1 MSEVAEAGSH
11 DAMHDFLAE
20 VGHSGERRT
29 RIVILVTVAMMVA
42 EIVGGILSGSMALLA
57 DGWHMGSHASALG
70 IALYAYAFA
79 RKHSTN
85 PRFTFGTW
93 KVWILGGFTSA
104 VVLAMVALLVA
115 WEAAGRIVTP
125 HAIHVDEAILVAAI
139 GLVVNLACALLL
151 KEEHAPAPA
160 TTPLLDPACA
170 PKVHDHNRRAA
181 YVHVLADALTSV
193 LAIIALLGA
202 RQFGWNWLD
211 PVVGIVGALMIARW
225 SIGLLR
231 ETSTI
236 LLDADV
242 HADVRE
248 KVVKALLDA
257 GVARVADV
265 HVWRVGPAALA
276 VIASVEVREPAAP
289 ATLADVVCAC
299 TGARHVTIEVAVAA
313 APVASTA
320 KSSAAS

>member
-1 MSEVAEAGSH
+1 MSEVAEAGTH

-29 RIVILVTVAMMVA
+29 RIVILVTLVMMVA

-70 IALYAYAFA
+70 IALFAYAFA
-79 RKHSTN
+79 RKHSGN
-85 PRFTFGTW
+85 PRFCFGTW

-104 VVLAMVALLVA
+104 VVLAMVALLVG
-115 WEAAGRIVTP
+115 WEATQRIVSP
-125 HAIHVDEAILVAAI
+125 QPVHYDNAILVAVI
-139 GLVVNLACALLL
+139 GLVVNLVCALLL
-151 KEEHAPAPA
+151 KEGDEPSSAPAEVVASTPA
-160 TTPLLDPACA
+160 KPI
-170 PKVHDHNRRAA
+170 HDHNRRAA
-181 YVHVLADALTSV
+181 YVHVLADAVTSV
-193 LAIIALLGA
+193 MAIVALLGG
-202 RQFGWNWLD
+202 RQFDWRWLD
-211 PVVGIVGALMIARW
+211 PAVGIVGAIIIARW

-242 HADVRE
+242 HAEVRE
-248 KVVKALLDA
+248 KVVNALLAA

-276 VIASVEVREPAAP
+276 VIASVDVREHAAP
-289 ATLADVVCAC
+289 AALAEVVRSSV
-299 TGARHVTIEVAVAA
+299 GARHVTIEVAVC
-313 APVASTA
+313 PERER
-320 KSSAAS
+320 AAS

>member
-1 MSEVAEAGSH
+1 MSEVAEAGPH
-11 DAMHDFLAE
+11 DAMHDFLTE

-29 RIVILVTVAMMVA
+29 RIVILVTVVMMVA

-70 IALYAYAFA
+70 IALFAYAFA
-79 RKHSTN
+79 RKHSGD
-85 PRFTFGTW
+85 PRFCFGTW

-104 VVLAMVALLVA
+104 VVLAMVALLIG
-115 WEAAGRIVTP
+115 WEASQRLIKP
-125 HAIHVDEAILVAAI
+125 EPIHFDEAILVAVI
-139 GLVVNLACALLL
+139 GLVVNLVCAALL
-151 KEEHAPAPA
+151 KEGKEPSAALAPVVAA
-160 TTPLLDPACA
+160 TAAKPI
-170 PKVHDHNRRAA
+170 HDHNRRAA

-193 LAIIALLGA
+193 MAIIALTGA
-202 RQFGWNWLD
+202 RQWNLTWLD
-211 PVVGIVGALMIARW
+211 PLVGIVGALIIARW
-225 SIGLLR
+225 SVGLLR

-248 KVVKALLDA
+248 KVVASLLAA

-276 VIASVEVREPAAP
+276 VIASVSVHEHASPAA
-289 ATLADVVCAC
+289 LAEVVRSSV
-299 TGARHVTIEVAVAA
+299 GARHVTIEVAI
-313 APVASTA
+313 APEPQR
-320 KSSAAS
+320 SAAS